1 MNTDMRNDNLRIDLT
16 YARSALY
23 VRQTIAQAF
32 GIPLG
37 REFTWHILRDLICG
51 LPASALPISITFA
64 GWARMSMVIREESE
78 NLSAFLSELKRVH
91 PDIKVWI
98 IILD

>member
-1 MNTDMRNDNLRIDLT
+1 MRNENLRIDLT

-37 REFTWHILRDLICG
+37 REFTWHMLRDLICG
-51 LPASALPISITFA
+51 QPASALPRSITFA
-64 GWARMSMVIREESE
+64 GRIRMSMVIREEAE

-91 PDIKVWI
+91 PHIEVWTI
-98 IILD
+98 IHD

>member
-1 MNTDMRNDNLRIDLT
+1 MNTEMRSGNLRIDLT
-16 YARSALY
+16 YARSPLY
-23 VRQTIAQAF
+23 VRQTVAQAF

-51 LPASALPISITFA
+51 LPASALPASVTFA
-64 GWARMSMVIREESE
+64 GWSQMSMIIRDESE

-98 IILD
+98 IILG